1 MPVSEKPSKL
11 NRNLDLRSSLLTL
24 GYTDASII
32 SRSLNRNFQFSI
44 FNFPFVKKD
53 IILCGVG
60 GQGILSIATI
70 IGEAATKAGVNLKQA
85 EVHGMSQR
93 GGDVQSNLRLS
104 TDTIWSDLI
113 PMGGCDIIISM
124 EPMEALRY
132 LPYLSK
138 HGVIVT
144 SNKPFVNIP
153 NYPDHEALFAE
164 LSALPRVVQLDIE
177 QVAKDAGSPRS
188 ANVVLLG
195 MAAQYLEV
203 VSPEQ
208 LRQAVATIFSRKG
221 DAVVSANLTAF
232 DLGLEA
238 TR

>member
-1 MPVSEKPSKL
+1 M
-11 NRNLDLRSSLLTL
+11 
-24 GYTDASII
+24 
-32 SRSLNRNFQFSI
+32 
-44 FNFPFVKKD
+44 KKD

-70 IGEAATKAGVNLKQA
+70 IGEAATKAGINLKQA

-104 TDTIWSDLI
+104 TEEIWSDLI
-113 PMGGCDIIISM
+113 PQGGCDLVISM

-138 HGVIVT
+138 DGVIVT

-153 NYPDHEALFAE
+153 NYPDEKALFDE
-164 LSALPRVVQLDIE
+164 LNALPHVVQLDIE
-177 QVAKDAGSPRS
+177 QVAKDAGNPRG

-195 MAAQYLEV
+195 MAAKYLEIIT
-203 VSPEQ
+203 PEQ
-208 LRQAVATIFSRKG
+208 LREAIATIFARKG
-221 DAVVSANLTAF
+221 EAVVEGNLKAF
-232 DLGLEA
+232 DA
-238 TR
+238 ANK